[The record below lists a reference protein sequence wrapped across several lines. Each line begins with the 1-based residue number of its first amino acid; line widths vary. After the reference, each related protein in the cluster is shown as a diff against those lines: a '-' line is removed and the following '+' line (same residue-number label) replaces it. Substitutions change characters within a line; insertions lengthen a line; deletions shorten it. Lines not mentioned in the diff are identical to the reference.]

1 LSAVGS
7 SSSGSGSGFSTSKA
21 KLLNDP
27 NPNSIGNFFENKTED
42 TSFIQCYMLALGEVQ
57 GIQYGVGFPI
67 DMPVMLT
74 YFEDNELKPVRN
86 DFEDFDHLVNHVS
99 VQLENNDLYLY
110 NTPVVLT
117 LQGEFEDE
125 TMNDAYT
132 PRGKTSRRTQS
143 GGAFGTMEINEE
155 EDEEEEEEEEEVTVE
170 EVIAL
175 EGLDNEDSYDDDEDD
190 EEFLDEGEE
199 DEEDDDEED
208 NDEDNV
214 GSFWNSSPAGKNNQL
229 KDIPDFSVYRP
240 EKPDTSDIPA
250 DAFVTDEDTKSLRR
264 AHRKAD
270 KIIQYAADIKLI
282 ASFHYKKKNY
292 HLVKLLEVCI
302 YLYSESS
309 C

>member
-1 LSAVGS
+1 
-7 SSSGSGSGFSTSKA
+7 
-21 KLLNDP
+21 
-27 NPNSIGNFFENKTED
+27 
-42 TSFIQCYMLALGEVQ
+42 M
-57 GIQYGVGFPI
+57 
-67 DMPVMLT
+67 
-74 YFEDNELKPVRN
+74 
-86 DFEDFDHLVNHVS
+86 
-99 VQLENNDLYLY
+99 
-110 NTPVVLT
+110 T

-132 PRGKTSRRTQS
+132 PRGKSSRRTQS
-143 GGAFGTMEINEE
+143 VGGVFGNMEDNNEG
-155 EDEEEEEEEEEVTVE
+155 EDEDDDDEEEEEVTVE

-190 EEFLDEGEE
+190 EEFLD
-199 DEEDDDEED
+199 DDEEEG
-208 NDEDNV
+208 DEDGDGGDDGDDA

-240 EKPDTSDIPA
+240 EKPDVSDIPA

-292 HLVKLLEVCI
+292 HLVKLLEVCM
-302 YLYSESS
+302 YVFSYSGNNCYVIEFESNVKCLS
-309 C
+309 IWQPMFLVGKRIMDIKGYYFTLLDDDESAKVSSSPAHILCS

>member
-1 LSAVGS
+1 
-7 SSSGSGSGFSTSKA
+7 
-21 KLLNDP
+21 
-27 NPNSIGNFFENKTED
+27 
-42 TSFIQCYMLALGEVQ
+42 
-57 GIQYGVGFPI
+57 
-67 DMPVMLT
+67 MPVMLT

-86 DFEDFDHLVNHVS
+86 NFEDFDHLVNHVS

-132 PRGKTSRRTQS
+132 PRGKVSRRTES
-143 GGAFGTMEINEE
+143 EMFGNPGRMEGNLEDNEE
-155 EDEEEEEEEEEVTVE
+155 EDDDEEEEEVTVE
-170 EVIAL
+170 EVIAM

-190 EEFLDEGEE
+190 EDFAD
-199 DEEDDDEED
+199 DDDDE
-208 NDEDNV
+208 DEDEDGSEDDADDP

-240 EKPDTSDIPA
+240 EKPDLSGIPD
-250 DAFVTDEDTKSLRR
+250 DAFVTEEDTKSLRR

-292 HLVKLLEVCI
+292 HLVKLLEVRM
-302 YLYSESS
+302 YF
-309 C
+309 